1 MKLGKLLEEQVWGEN
16 QEFCLEH
23 GGFEMSTFYVQV
35 EMSRRQVDLQVLSL
49 TEKSDLEIYI
59 SRFFSALVTFFRAM
73 RLAIAQE
80 ACVTREGGK
89 AWVPSSGL

>member
-23 GGFEMSTFYVQV
+23 GGFEMFTFDFQV

-49 TEKSDLEIYI
+49 TEKSDLEIHI
-59 SRFFSALVTFFRAM
+59 SRFFSALLTF
-73 RLAIAQE
+73 LE
-80 ACVTREGGK
+80 
-89 AWVPSSGL
+89 P